1 MIYIL
6 RVINFF
12 VKLIIKAENVNYIV
26 FLFHPTPSPPLINF
40 CKTLIGHN
48 SVNSLWIFEI
58 PTVFS
63 ILIAWSLHLNNNIY
77 KILNN

>member
-26 FLFHPTPSPPLINF
+26 FLFHPTPSPPSLIF
-40 CKTLIGHN
+40 VKL
-48 SVNSLWIFEI
+48 
-58 PTVFS
+58 
-63 ILIAWSLHLNNNIY
+63 
-77 KILNN
+77 